1 LVLEANRRI
10 QAIYGTC
17 RLGMERIRTYE
28 LERDAV
34 DNLWQR
40 TLLHIPSSYGRLVYL
55 ASLRNPDTG
64 RYEHYGLSLN
74 PNNADANRAVRQ
86 SHEAI
91 FQEWVG
97 YSLEH
102 KKADLDLYITT
113 IEEVDKTQL
122 IDAWL
127 RLTPYKN
134 LVPASIQGPER
145 QRHISDFEA
154 LLGLLKNVYGVPCPY
169 LDA

>member
-1 LVLEANRRI
+1 
-10 QAIYGTC
+10 
-17 RLGMERIRTYE
+17 M
-28 LERDAV
+28 DA
-34 DNLWQR
+34 WSIWR
-40 TLLHIPSSYGRLVYL
+40 ACGIPIPADTSTTVY
-55 ASLRNPDTG
+55 PV
-64 RYEHYGLSLN
+64 

-145 QRHISDFEA
+145 QTHLRLRG
-154 LLGLLKNVYGVPCPY
+154 LLGLLKWYGVPCPY
-169 LDA
+169 LDEKLN